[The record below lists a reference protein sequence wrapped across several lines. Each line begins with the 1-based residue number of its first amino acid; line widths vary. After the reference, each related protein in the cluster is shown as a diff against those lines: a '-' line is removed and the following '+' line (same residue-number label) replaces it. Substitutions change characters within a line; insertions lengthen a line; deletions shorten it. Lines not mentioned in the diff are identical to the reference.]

1 MDLKKPNKWSIISF
15 KNNKNQT
22 KNTKMIQS
30 QLLTPSEVSDILKVN
45 YRKVLDLILL
55 GKLEAIKIGRQYR
68 IPESSILTFLRNNK
82 VC

>member
-1 MDLKKPNKWSIISF
+1 M
-15 KNNKNQT
+15 T
-22 KNTKMIQS
+22 QS
-30 QLLTPSEVSDILKVN
+30 KLLTPSEVSDILKVN

-68 IPESSILTFLRNNK
+68 IPESSILIFLKNNK

>member
-1 MDLKKPNKWSIISF
+1 MN
-15 KNNKNQT
+15 
-22 KNTKMIQS
+22 QS

>member
-1 MDLKKPNKWSIISF
+1 
-15 KNNKNQT
+15 
-22 KNTKMIQS
+22 MIQS

-68 IPESSILTFLRNNK
+68 IPESSILIFLKNNK

>member
-1 MDLKKPNKWSIISF
+1 MNHL
-15 KNNKNQT
+15 
-22 KNTKMIQS
+22 

-45 YRKVLDLILL
+45 YRKILDLILL

>member
-1 MDLKKPNKWSIISF
+1 M
-15 KNNKNQT
+15 T
-22 KNTKMIQS
+22 QS
-30 QLLTPSEVSDILKVN
+30 KLLTPSEVSDILKVN

-68 IPESSILTFLRNNK
+68 IPESSILFFLKNNK

>member
-1 MDLKKPNKWSIISF
+1 MLTSK
-15 KNNKNQT
+15 
-22 KNTKMIQS
+22 
-30 QLLTPSEVSDILKVN
+30 LLTPTEVSDLLKVN
-45 YRKVLDLILL
+45 YRKVLDLIIL